1 MILKISLAWFQLKY
15 KKLRLLVAIAGISFA
30 VVLMFMQLGF
40 QSALFDSAVRLH
52 NSLRGDI
59 FLLSTRST
67 ALIGMKN
74 FSERR
79 LYQTLALKEEV
90 EFITPIYLSFAQWKN
105 PTNPNYWRNI
115 HVIGFDI
122 RYPIFDLPGVE
133 QNITKLQMPDVV
145 LFDRASRHEFGAIP
159 TLLEN
164 QASINTEIDNIAS
177 ETHQITVVGL
187 FTLGTSF
194 GIDGNLITS
203 HLNFLRIF
211 SQRNKGLIEVGLI
224 KLKPGV
230 NPELLTEKIRNYL
243 PPDVHVLSKQ
253 EWIDFEKNYWTS
265 STAIGFIFNLGV
277 AMGLIVGTTIFY
289 QILYTDISDHLSEY
303 ATLKAMGYKHIYLLS
318 VVFQQSVI
326 MAMLGYIPGFL
337 ISSILYK
344 LARNVTLLP
353 IAMNLHR
360 SLFVLFLTAFMC
372 FISGTLA
379 VRKLQD
385 ADPADIFS

>member
-1 MILKISLAWFQLKY
+1 MILKISLAWCQLKY
-15 KKLRLLVAIAGISFA
+15 KKRRLLIAIAGISFA

-79 LYQTLALKEEV
+79 LSQTLAFQEEV

-122 RYPIFDLPGVE
+122 RYPIFDLPEVE

-145 LFDRASRHEFGAIP
+145 LFDRASRHEFGAIAS
-159 TLLEN
+159 LLKN
-164 QASINTEIDNIAS
+164 QASITTEIDNIAT
-177 ETHQITVVGL
+177 ETHQIKVVGL

-211 SQRNKGLIEVGLI
+211 SQRNKGFIEVGLI

-230 NPELLTEKIRNYL
+230 NPNLVTQKIINYL
-243 PPDVHVLSKQ
+243 PSDIRVLSKQ
-253 EWIDFEKNYWTS
+253 QWINFEKKYWTS

-289 QILYTDISDHLSEY
+289 QILYTDITDNLSEY
-303 ATLKAMGYKHIYLLS
+303 ATLKAMGYKQIYLLS
-318 VVFQQSVI
+318 IIFEQSVI
-326 MAMLGYIPGFL
+326 MTILGYIPGFL

-344 LARNVTLLP
+344 IARNITLLP
-353 IAMNLHR
+353 ISMNFYR
-360 SLFVLFLTAFMC
+360 SLFILLLTVFMC

-379 VRKLQD
+379 VGKLKD